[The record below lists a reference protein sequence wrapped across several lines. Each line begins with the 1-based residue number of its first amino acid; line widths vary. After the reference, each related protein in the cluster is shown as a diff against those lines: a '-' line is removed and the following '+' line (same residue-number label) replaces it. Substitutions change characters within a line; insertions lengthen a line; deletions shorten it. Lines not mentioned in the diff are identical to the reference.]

1 MNITILTLFPEMF
14 APLDHSMI
22 KRARAAHVAE
32 INVVNIRDYAGDK
45 HHTTDERLYGGGSGM
60 VLKPE
65 PLAAALQACR
75 KAKAPRIIVTSPAG
89 RPFSQKLAE
98 ELAREEQ
105 LIIVCGHYEGIDQRF
120 IDRYAS
126 DLISLGDFVMTGG
139 EIAALAI
146 TDSVTRLLPGAL
158 GDERAAEE
166 ESFSEGLLEYPQ
178 YTRPPV
184 FEGLEVPQVLQGGNH
199 AAIALW
205 RRQQSLA
212 LTYRNR
218 PELLMTAPLSDAD
231 AAYLAQLRAA
241 EEKPYRLHAAL
252 LHYPVYNKKKQ
263 VINTSLTN
271 LDLHDIARASRTYAL
286 TGYYLIQPIESQ
298 RQLMG
303 DLLAHWQSG
312 FGAAY
317 NPDRQEALSLVRIL
331 PQFEDAVADIAA
343 KFGGRP
349 RIIVTG
355 AGLSGDIIGYRRLRR
370 LMETEGGDYL
380 LVFGTGWGLAPEITD
395 TADFR
400 LSPIYGLNGY
410 NHLSV
415 RSAAAIILDRL
426 MGDRT

>member
-1 MNITILTLFPEMF
+1 MEITILTLFPEMF
-14 APLDHSMI
+14 APLTHSMI
-22 KRARAAHVAE
+22 QRARTAGVVK
-32 INVVNIRDYAGDK
+32 INVVNIRDYASDK
-45 HHTTDERLYGGGSGM
+45 HQTTDERLYGGGSGM

-65 PLAAALQACR
+65 PLAAALAACR
-75 KAKAPRIIVTSPAG
+75 KAEKPRVIVTSPAG
-89 RPFSQKLAE
+89 RPFNQKLAA

-105 LIIVCGHYEGIDQRF
+105 LIIICGHYEGIDQRF

-166 ESFSEGLLEYPQ
+166 ESFTAGLLEYPQ

-199 AAIALW
+199 AAIARW
-205 RRQQSLA
+205 RRERSLE
-212 LTYRNR
+212 LTYGNR
-218 PELLMTAPLSDAD
+218 PELLATAPLDTQD

-241 EEKPYRLHAAL
+241 ESKPFRLHAAL

-263 VINTSLTN
+263 VVNTSLTN

-286 TGYYLIQPIESQ
+286 AGYYLVQPIESQ
-298 RQLMG
+298 RQLMAE
-303 DLLAHWQSG
+303 LLTHWRSG
-312 FGAAY
+312 FGATY
-317 NPDRQEALSLVRIL
+317 NPDRTEALSLVSIV
-331 PQFEDAVADIAA
+331 PQLADAIADISE
-343 KFGGRP
+343 KHGSPP

-355 AGLSGDIIGYRRLRR
+355 AGLSHDITGYGEMRRI
-370 LMETEGGDYL
+370 MEAEGGDYL
-380 LVFGTGWGLAPEITD
+380 LVFGTGYGLSNEVTD

-400 LSPIYGLNGY
+400 LSPIYGLDGY

-426 MGDRT
+426 MGDRA